1 MENDEDL
8 DLIALFICTAN
19 DYINLINTDNEQQ
32 ERRFWVNPYL
42 WRRRDVGR
50 YYVDVSSDLLV
61 N

>member
-8 DLIALFICTAN
+8 DLMALFICATI
-19 DYINLINTDNEQQ
+19 DYINLINTDNERQ

-50 YYVDVSSDLLV
+50 YYVDVSSDLLI